1 MNGLRG
7 AVHLVCHLKIVNIY
21 RKSSGYKGKN
31 SYKNIVIWYQ
41 NRKNV
46 ARTEDQFEIQKK
58 DIWGL
63 YSRYLSHIFKG
74 KKGGF

>member
-21 RKSSGYKGKN
+21 RKSSGYEGKN

-46 ARTEDQFEIQKK
+46 ARMEDSLRSKRRTFG
-58 DIWGL
+58 DSTL
-63 YSRYLSHIFKG
+63 DT
-74 KKGGF
+74 